1 MSCVHA
7 AAETDKSFVQIANAD
22 IEELIKQLTLDEKVS
37 LLTGMPAT
45 QSFLN
50 MIES

>member
-22 IEELIKQLTLDEKVS
+22 IEELIKQLTLDEKVA
-37 LLTGMPAT
+37 LLTGMPAMHR
-45 QSFLN
+45 FLN
-50 MIES
+50 MMES